1 MAKNLPQKGTTGLI
15 ATAAPLI
22 VNAAKS
28 PAVKKAAKAVTG
40 AVAPVLASKATA
52 FVSDSFNGDGPAW
65 GPRRRRRAQLGRR
78 IDATKSLTQELLSGP
93 GGTPSGQAAH
103 RAWARRA
110 AALRTRLDLAVA
122 DDKLTAHL
130 DAVESHLEALL
141 AEINAE
147 VGAETDAED

>member
-1 MAKNLPQKGTTGLI
+1 MAKNLPQKGATGLI
-15 ATAAPLI
+15 AAAAPLI

-28 PAVKKAAKAVTG
+28 PAVKKAATAVTA
-40 AVAPVLASKATA
+40 AVAPVLATKATA
-52 FVSDSFNGDGPAW
+52 FISESFNGDGPAW

-78 IDATKSLTQELLSGP
+78 IDLTKSLTQELLSAP
-93 GGTPSGQAAH
+93 AATPSAQAAH
-103 RAWARRA
+103 QAWARRA

-122 DDKLTAHL
+122 DDNLTAHL

-141 AEINAE
+141 AEINAA